1 VTVVVSTQPGALGL
15 GMPRPIP
22 RTLTE
27 PALVSVT
34 PIVPFCDKT
43 KDSVAMPRGYSMLVN
58 TCVVG
63 DVGVVDGDVVLWLLP
78 QAAASTMNPRTAP

>member
-1 VTVVVSTQPGALGL
+1 
-15 GMPRPIP
+15 
-22 RTLTE
+22 
-27 PALVSVT
+27 
-34 PIVPFCDKT
+34 
-43 KDSVAMPRGYSMLVN
+43 MLVK